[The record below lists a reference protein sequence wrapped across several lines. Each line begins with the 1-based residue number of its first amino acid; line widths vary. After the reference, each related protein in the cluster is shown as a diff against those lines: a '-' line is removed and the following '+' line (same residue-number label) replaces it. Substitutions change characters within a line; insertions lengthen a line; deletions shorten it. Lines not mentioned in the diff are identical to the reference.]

1 LAERTTTATKEIAQM
16 IETVQKETK
25 LAVGA
30 MEQGTQQV
38 EEGVQ
43 TTGKAGEALK
53 EIIQMSELVGDMITH
68 IATAA
73 TEQSTATEQINNSME
88 QIANLVTESAQGA
101 QQSAHACQDLSGLA
115 FELQKIVSNFKVGDS
130 APAQRDESRMH
141 TPQSTRK
148 AMSASASR

>member
-1 LAERTTTATKEIAQM
+1 MRPLKPHAPKSRTEISRMWQM

-25 LAVGA
+25 LVVGA

-38 EEGVQ
+38 EESVQ

-88 QIANLVTESAQGA
+88 QIANLVKES
-101 QQSAHACQDLSGLA
+101 
-115 FELQKIVSNFKVGDS
+115 
-130 APAQRDESRMH
+130 
-141 TPQSTRK
+141 
-148 AMSASASR
+148 